1 MILRWRNKD
10 IKDRASFG
18 TLFSWEREPL
28 EDKTLE
34 HIVEQF
40 ISSGQAL
47 AWLAMAFL
55 FGFFV
60 YKEWPEFKRRVSG
73 SAVKEVSDKSVSERL
88 TAIEKDISEIKTK
101 LDIDYTR
108 LNDMDRWKKG
118 MEQIVTESL
127 EEREILMQAMLGV
140 LGGLQELG
148 ANGPTKAA
156 KATIQDYINKQAH
169 KREMES

>member
-1 MILRWRNKD
+1 MDKILQQAITSD
-10 IKDRASFG
+10 Q
-18 TLFSWEREPL
+18 L
-28 EDKTLE
+28 
-34 HIVEQF
+34 IV
-40 ISSGQAL
+40 
-47 AWLAMAFL
+47 WLIIAFL
-55 FGFFV
+55 VGYFL

-73 SAVKEVSDKSVSERL
+73 SAVKEVNDKTVSERL
-88 TAIEKDISEIKTK
+88 TAIEKDIIEIKAK

-108 LNDMDRWKKG
+108 LNDMDRWKNG
-118 MEQIVTESL
+118 IEQIVTESL

-169 KREMES
+169 KREMGN

>member
-1 MILRWRNKD
+1 M
-10 IKDRASFG
+10 
-18 TLFSWEREPL
+18 

-34 HIVEQF
+34 HIIEQF

>member
-1 MILRWRNKD
+1 MTLRRRNRD

-18 TLFSWEREPL
+18 TLFSWEHL
-28 EDKTLE
+28 EGKTLE

-88 TAIEKDISEIKTK
+88 TVIEKDISEIKAK

-156 KATIQDYINKQAH
+156 KETIQDYINKQAH

>member
-1 MILRWRNKD
+1 M
-10 IKDRASFG
+10 
-18 TLFSWEREPL
+18 
-28 EDKTLE
+28 
-34 HIVEQF
+34 EQF

-47 AWLAMAFL
+47 GWIAMAFL
-55 FGFFV
+55 VGFFI
-60 YKEWPEFKRRVSG
+60 YKEWPEFRRRVSG
-73 SAVKEVSDKSVSERL
+73 SAVKEVNDKTVSERL

-140 LGGLQELG
+140 LSGLQELG

-169 KREMES
+169 KRETEN